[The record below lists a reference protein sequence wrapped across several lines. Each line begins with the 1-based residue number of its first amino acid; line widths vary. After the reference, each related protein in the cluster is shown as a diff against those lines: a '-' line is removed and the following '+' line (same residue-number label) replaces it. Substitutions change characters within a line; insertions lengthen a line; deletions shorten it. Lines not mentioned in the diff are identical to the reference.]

1 MDTDKDIKCEIDD
14 SEQGQYCTNPILS
27 EEYFC
32 DQCPSKFA
40 SKKSLVS
47 HKNSFHEMF
56 SFKYI

>member
-14 SEQGQYCTNPILS
+14 SEAGQHCTIPILS

-32 DQCPSKFA
+32 DHCPSKFA
-40 SKKSLVS
+40 SKKNLVS
-47 HKNSFHEMF
+47 HKNSFHEMC